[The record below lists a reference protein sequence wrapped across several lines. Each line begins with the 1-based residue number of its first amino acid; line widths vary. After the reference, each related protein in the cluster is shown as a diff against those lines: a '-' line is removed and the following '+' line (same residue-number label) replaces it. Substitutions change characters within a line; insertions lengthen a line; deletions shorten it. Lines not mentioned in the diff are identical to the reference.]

1 MEQSSSEKK
10 QTVRHQFDSY
20 CKMVLHGEK
29 VNYEKEMEYR
39 GRHEISLSQVSEEE
53 LSRLNTVDE
62 YIAESE
68 MFRVLDMTLRLRT
81 SFLAKH

>member
-10 QTVRHQFDSY
+10 QTVRHQFDSF

-39 GRHEISLSQVSEEE
+39 NRHEISLSQVSEKE
-53 LSRLNTVDE
+53 LNRSRT
-62 YIAESE
+62 
-68 MFRVLDMTLRLRT
+68 
-81 SFLAKH
+81 